1 MMKHNSNYPIKHLS
15 VRVPW
20 HDNGWDGTICRNPK
34 ANSACLVLKNCAE
47 NRDDEK
53 EDKLSGKSIRD
64 LSQDDYPVCASERG
78 VFMAGFPICKVVTHP
93 YFNGS
98 PKTHGHLKPTTIVYP
113 PFSFSAVPY
122 RWVLK
127 ENAELLSEAYNLDY
141 ADDRE
146 PVLDWGKPVSWVQE
160 IRNQKALLNC
170 FFEHLD
176 VTSSLVFAYAKQV
189 PFIEDNRKVLIGVGK
204 INDIKPS
211 EAYEGSNEKFGTAYW
226 EHMIHHSIRN
236 DCKDGFLLPYN
247 EATDFQKTNPEFDIN
262 DIIVSI
268 PDDKHLEFSYA
279 SEHVSND
286 AAIRILLEC
295 LKAFEKAEQYG
306 IGKHNQSAMK
316 WIHNEISKLDK
327 LRGAYPGMGAALC
340 AFGIEKGHF
349 VAAEIINNLQDSKPN
364 PWRVF
369 EKISDG
375 CKGLINER
383 IEKLIPSNVKG
394 MYQLLIKKKH
404 ERLDFLHLLSRFDL
418 SIEQATALWV
428 EEERTKYVDN
438 RRTSEY
444 LVDPYLIYTDL
455 RLSTIPVDI
464 KTIDM
469 GLYTIEEY
477 QDLLP
482 NSIRCTDPLA
492 SNRIKAFTIHQLE
505 IASNAG
511 HTLLPR
517 KDLVNQIRNLSIRP
531 ECPINGDYYELSE
544 ESFGED
550 IAITDT
556 ATGYPAYQLA
566 RYVVTKN
573 TISKKILD
581 RLKSPKLSVIQDWE
595 IALKSKLPDSQID
608 DQEQRAR
615 QEKVAA
621 LQALAESRFS
631 VLIGPAGTGKT
642 TLLTVLAGQ
651 KDIMDAGVLFLAP
664 TGKARV
670 RMEEIARDIN
680 ITAKTI
686 AQFLVGY
693 SRYDTNT
700 GRYVMSDKKCVES
713 YQTVII
719 DECSMLTEE
728 MLSTTM
734 DCLQGVKRFIL
745 VGDHRQLPPIG
756 AGRPFVDIVN
766 HLKPSDIDS
775 VFPKVAQGYAELTI
789 RRRQGGSSREDLQL
803 AEWFSGG
810 TMEPAGESVLRLLT
824 SKSVSKTVRI
834 ERWRNEDDF
843 DKLFEHVLSEELS
856 MEDFNDLDNFIKSL
870 GAVDNYYFNKEQAV
884 NAVEDWQI
892 LSPVRGK
899 RFGVSAINRKIHK
912 QFRSMQIQNKSK
924 KLPEPLGTEQIV
936 YGDKVIN
943 VINKSR
949 HPNSVSPS
957 DGLNYL
963 ANGEIGIVVG
973 QFKSKNATYKGCPK
987 NTFVEFS
994 SQKGYTY
1001 TFQDWMFSEEGES
1014 PLELAYAL
1022 TIHKAQ
1028 GSEFGITIIVIPQHC
1043 SLLSREM
1050 MYTALT
1056 RQKDRVV
1063 MLLQG
1068 EGLDFLNYS
1077 RPEKSDTLRRITNLF
1092 SKPNVIDYEGNYLEK
1107 NLIHQAEDGVMLRSK
1122 SELIIYQLMLKKGIK
1137 PMYEKRITIKDIVIL
1152 PDFIIE
1158 NDDTGVTY
1166 YWEHCGMMHDP
1177 EYVERWIKKL
1187 AFYRENDILPYQE
1200 GGGRNGTLII
1210 TEEKLK
1216 VLENGQVRGAF
1227 SVQEIE
1233 DIIDKVLLG

>member
-78 VFMAGFPICKVVTHP
+78 VFMAGFPIRKVVTHP

-226 EHMIHHSIRN
+226 EHMIPHSIRN

-247 EATDFQKTNPEFDIN
+247 EAIDFQKANPEFDIN
-262 DIIVSI
+262 DIAVSI

-295 LKAFEKAEQYG
+295 LQAFENAEENG
-306 IGKHNQSAMK
+306 IGKHNQLAIK

-349 VAAEIINNLQDSKPN
+349 VAAEIVNNLKDDQSN

-369 EKISDG
+369 ERIAEGNTGIIHD
-375 CKGLINER
+375 R
-383 IEKLIPSNVKG
+383 IESLIPENTKALYKSIMQRKPD
-394 MYQLLIKKKH
+394 
-404 ERLDFLHLLSRFDL
+404 RLSFLHLLSRFDL
-418 SIEQATALWV
+418 SIEQAIALWI
-428 EEERTKYVDN
+428 EEERTKYVHN
-438 RRTSEY
+438 RRESEY

-469 GLYTIEEY
+469 GLYAKENY
-477 QDLLP
+477 PDLLP
-482 NSIRCTDPLA
+482 VSMRYTDPLA

-517 KDLVNQIRNLSIRP
+517 KDLVNQIRSLGIRP
-531 ECPINGDYYELSE
+531 ECPINSDYYDLAEDGFS
-544 ESFGED
+544 GD

-556 ATGYPAYQLA
+556 ASGDRAYQLN
-566 RYVVTKN
+566 RYVLTKN
-573 TISKKILD
+573 IISKKIMD
-581 RLKSPKLSVIQDWE
+581 RVKGQKLLVSDDWE
-595 IALKSKLPDSQID
+595 ATLNSKLPCSQID

-615 QEKVAA
+615 HEKVAA
-621 LQALAESRFS
+621 LQTLAESRFS
-631 VLIGPAGTGKT
+631 LLIGPAGTGKT
-642 TLLTVLAGQ
+642 TLLTILAGQ
-651 KDIMDAGVLFLAP
+651 HEIMSAGVLFLAP

-686 AQFLVGY
+686 AQFLVSY
-693 SRYDTNT
+693 SRYDTDT
-700 GRYVMSDKKCVES
+700 GRYVMSDKRCTEP

-766 HLKPSDIDS
+766 YLRPSDIDS
-775 VFPKVAQGYAELTI
+775 SFPKVAPGYAELTI
-789 RRRQGGSSREDLQL
+789 RRRQGGASREDLQL
-803 AEWFSGG
+803 AEWFGGG
-810 TMEPAGESVLRLLT
+810 TMEPAAESVFKLLI
-824 SKSVSKTVRI
+824 SKKASENIRV
-834 ERWRNEDDF
+834 ERWQNEDDF
-843 DKLFEHVLSEELS
+843 NKLLEQVLHEELA
-856 MEDFNDLDNFIKSL
+856 MESFDDLDSFNKSL
-870 GAVDNYYFNKEQAV
+870 GAVDNYYFNKGVAV
-884 NAVEDWQI
+884 HSVEDWQI

-899 RFGVSAINRKIHK
+899 LYGVSAINRKIHK
-912 QFRSMQIQNKSK
+912 QFRSKQIQNKYR
-924 KLPEPLGTEQIV
+924 KLPEPLGSEQIV

-949 HPNSVSPS
+949 DSKSVYPF

-963 ANGEIGIVVG
+963 ANGEIGVVIG
-973 QFKSKNATYKGCPK
+973 QFRKKADKQQPK
-987 NTFVEFS
+987 NTHVEFT

-1001 TFQDWMFSEEGES
+1001 TFWSWMFSEEGES

-1028 GSEFGITIIVIPQHC
+1028 GSEFGTTFIVIPQHC

-1050 MYTALT
+1050 IYTALT
-1056 RQKDRVV
+1056 RQKGRVV

-1068 EGLDFLNYS
+1068 EGLELLKYS
-1077 RPEKSDTLRRITNLF
+1077 SPLKSETLSRITNLF
-1092 SKPNVIDYEGNYLEK
+1092 FKPNVIDFDGHYLEK

-1137 PMYEKRITIKDIVIL
+1137 PMYEKRITIKDVVIL

-1177 EYVERWIKKL
+1177 EYVERWSKKL
-1187 AFYRENDILPYQE
+1187 TFYRENEILPYQE
-1200 GGGRNGTLII
+1200 GVGRNGTLIV